1 MNLAIAH
8 QSGEIAPVTISELD
22 ITAYAKKTTISR
34 RSDLNVWA
42 RWCRDNGREPWPIET
57 TTLIEFINAQGEIKK
72 LATVRRYLS
81 TLSWL
86 LTSQGVE
93 NIAKSQIV
101 IKTLKALAIKIGS
114 AQKQA
119 VPLTPEIVGGL
130 AHDTNSLIGLRNAAL
145 LAVQF
150 DLLARKSEIVNLD
163 VECVSFLYNGGAS
176 ILIRRSKTDQTGQG
190 RLLAIRPAAADL
202 LKKWLKRAE
211 IKSGAVFRAIDKYG
225 NISPKRLSMAGFD
238 YIIKNAA
245 GKEFSGHSARVGMAQ
260 QLLRHKFSIA
270 EIMNLGRW
278 KSAEMVA
285 RYTANIA
292 VTQSPI
298 FRLPD

>member
-8 QSGEIAPVTISELD
+8 QHGEIAPVTISELD
-22 ITAYAKKTTISR
+22 ITAYARKTTIAR

-42 RWCRDNGREPWPIET
+42 RWCSETGLAPWPIEIH
-57 TTLIEFINAQGEIKK
+57 TLVAFINAQGEIKK
-72 LATVRRYLS
+72 LATVRRYIS
-81 TLSWL
+81 SLSWL

-93 NIAKSQIV
+93 NVAKSQMV
-101 IKTLKALAIKIGS
+101 KKGLKALAIKIGS
-114 AQKQA
+114 AQRQA

-130 AHDTNSLIGLRNAAL
+130 AHDTNSLIGVRNAAL

-163 VECVSFLYNGGAS
+163 VECVSFLDNGGAS
-176 ILIRRSKTDQTGQG
+176 VLIRRSKTDQTGQG

-211 IKSGAVFRAIDKYG
+211 IKSGAVFRAVNKNG
-225 NISPKRLSMAGFD
+225 KISQTRLSMSGFD
-238 YIIKNAA
+238 YIIKTAA
-245 GKEFSGHSARVGMAQ
+245 GEKFSGHSARVGMAQ